1 MELAMTTR
9 ANLLSAVPR
18 AAFPLFVAVSL
29 SACEGTQMRS
39 AAPETAGEAAAQAM
53 SASEQPMMDDLLT
66 LAGTAKDKI
75 MGLANAMPEEDYGW
89 APMDG
94 VRSMSEVFIHI
105 AADNYFI
112 PVIMGVEAPSETGIT
127 MDYSTVQAYEA
138 QDRSKA
144 EILEILQASFAH
156 LESAADQT
164 RGDLSVELT
173 FGSNTFTASSLWAQA
188 VTHMHEHLGQSI
200 AYARANEVAPPWSM

>member
-1 MELAMTTR
+1 MTTPP
-9 ANLLSAVPR
+9 NPLSAVPR
-18 AAFPLFVAVSL
+18 AALPLLVVVSL
-29 SACEGTQMRS
+29 AACDGTQMRT
-39 AAPETAGEAAAQAM
+39 AAPETAGDAAAEAM
-53 SASEQPMMDDLLT
+53 DATEQPMMDDLLT
-66 LAGTAKDKI
+66 LTGTAKDKI

-94 VRSMSEVFIHI
+94 VRSVSEVFIHI

-112 PVIMGVEAPSETGIT
+112 PVIMGVDAPAETGIT

-138 QDRSKA
+138 QELSKA
-144 EILEILQASFAH
+144 EILQILEASFAH
-156 LESAADQT
+156 LEAAAAET
-164 RGDLSVELT
+164 RGDLTAQLA

-188 VTHMHEHLGQSI
+188 VTHLHEHLGQSI